1 MKGFR
6 RILYATDFSNASRPA
21 FAKAIEV
28 ARANRAEL
36 LIAHVL
42 PSVGPLGA
50 EGYVTP
56 RMYEE
61 METAIRRGAEKR
73 LNSLLERARKA
84 RVRHK
89 GLLLRGLPHEEIS
102 SAAKSK
108 KADLVVV
115 GTHGRTG
122 MARVFLGS
130 VAARVI
136 SAAPCPVLVV
146 RGR

>member
-6 RILYATDFSNASRPA
+6 RILYATDFSSASRPA

-56 RMYEE
+56 RMYME

-89 GLLLRGLPHEEIS
+89 GLLLQGLPQDEIA

-136 SAAPCPVLVV
+136 STSPCPVLAV

>member
-21 FAKAIEV
+21 FAKAIAV

-42 PSVGPLGA
+42 PSVSPLGA
-50 EGYVTP
+50 GGYVTP
-56 RMYEE
+56 RMYKE
-61 METAIRRGAEKR
+61 METAMRRGAEKR

-89 GLLLRGLPHEEIS
+89 GLLLRGLPHEEIA

-136 SAAPCPVLVV
+136 SAAPCPVLAV

>member
-6 RILYATDFSNASRPA
+6 RILYATDFSSASRAA
-21 FAKAIEV
+21 FVRALEL
-28 ARANRAEL
+28 ARVNRAEL
-36 LIAHVL
+36 LIAHVIA
-42 PSVGPLGA
+42 SVGPLGID
-50 EGYVTP
+50 GYVTP
-56 RMYEE
+56 RMYQD
-61 METAIRRGAEKR
+61 MEATIRRFAEKH
-73 LNSLLERARKA
+73 LAPLLARARKTK
-84 RVRHK
+84 VRYK
-89 GLLLRGLPHEEIS
+89 GLLLKGSPHAEIAR
-102 SAAKSK
+102 AARQE

-136 SAAPCPVLVV
+136 TSSPCPVLAV